1 MLRPD
6 CGKWE
11 QSLEDLRRLSIEA
24 EHPRSR
30 ERFQALYQIGS
41 RQSNA
46 TDWAAKIGRN
56 TRTVM
61 DWVHRYNQLGPTS
74 LEYRHSGGRSPL
86 LTKRSK

>member
-46 TDWAAKIGRN
+46 TDWAEKIGRN
-56 TRTVM
+56 ARTVM
-61 DWVHRYNQLGPTS
+61 EWVHRYNQLGPTG
-74 LEYRHSGGRSPL
+74 LEFRHTGGRSPL
-86 LTKRSK
+86 LTTRNE

>member
-41 RQSNA
+41 RQTNA
-46 TDWAAKIGRN
+46 TAWATKIGRN
-56 TRTVM
+56 ARTVM

-74 LEYRHSGGRSPL
+74 LEYQHTGGHPPL
-86 LTKRSK
+86 LTKGSR